1 VFELFSGYLSDRS
14 NHSNTELHG
23 QEVWEDTVNI
33 QKDHY
38 VTGDPA
44 FAVDRRGVVIYWNAA
59 AEQTLGYSSSEAMG
73 QKCWRLLSGQDSFGN
88 RYCVRHCPLREM
100 AFLHEPVHHFLTT
113 FETASHQAQ
122 QYSISCLTVFDQ
134 PGDEMLLHIC
144 HPENEP
150 LEAGNNQ
157 VHADVDPS
165 TLSQREIEI
174 LELLAEKVSTKDIAT
189 RLDIS
194 IRTVRT
200 HIQHLMYKLRVHKRC
215 EAVEV
220 GKHLRLI

>member
-1 VFELFSGYLSDRS
+1 M
-14 NHSNTELHG
+14 
-23 QEVWEDTVNI
+23 NI
-33 QKDHY
+33 QSDHY

-44 FAVDRRGVVIYWNAA
+44 FAVDRSGVVIYWNAA
-59 AEQTLGYSSSEAMG
+59 AEQTLGYSSAEAMG
-73 QKCWRLLSGQDSFGN
+73 QECWKLLSGQDSFGN

-113 FETASHQAQ
+113 FETASHQTQ

-157 VHADVDPS
+157 IPASNNLAHADVDPS

-174 LELLAEKVSTKDIAT
+174 LELLAEKVSTRDIAT

-220 GKHLRLI
+220 GKHLKLI